1 MDNNLYKIKQLLA
14 NTDLSQEDQKALYVM
29 FSAKDDAELEPVVE
43 LFVEQPES
51 VMLINDNFKAKK
63 AAVLAKDKS
72 LWDKAINDEV
82 ATLEQLT
89 KSKKS

>member
-1 MDNNLYKIKQLLA
+1 
-14 NTDLSQEDQKALYVM
+14 M